1 MAGFLFAQLTKVLTW
16 NFCWP
21 CDLYCFPN
29 PSNRTLSDP
38 GPAQVLIEMD
48 AFNRKGLHLNA
59 LVLEVKSHS
68 SSSDL
73 NELSLGLHMDV
84 TRCN

>member
-1 MAGFLFAQLTKVLTW
+1 MGFEDDRFQGFDGCKVVYSIT
-16 NFCWP
+16 P
-21 CDLYCFPN
+21 YCFPN